1 MGLQG
6 TKKVKGT
13 RWEKGGKKVGK
24 TALDSRERAKN
35 AF

>member
-1 MGLQG
+1 MWAAREREDE
-6 TKKVKGT
+6 GT

-24 TALDSRERAKN
+24 TAYDSRERAKN